1 MALRTRAPQGFRS
14 ASRRATA
21 ALQTLPVGT
30 DPLRR
35 SRDFRLL
42 FLAALPAGMAMGAV
56 GLAVFVQVFEIT
68 GSPAAVGALGL
79 VQFTSMLLGV
89 LGGSVVVDHV
99 DRRLLLVLTQIGF
112 GLGVIVLL
120 IGSLLT
126 EPPLALIYLASAF
139 GSAAASLHFP
149 TRSAMIPPVVERD
162 DLTTAMTLE
171 TSVWNITMIL
181 GPIVGGAILGW
192 FGLSA
197 VYAFGVA
204 CHAIT
209 IVAMVPLRR
218 QPPCG
223 EREERRLGLA
233 AIRHGFEYLRPRP
246 VLRGLLWIDLIAMG
260 FGMRRALFPVL
271 AMAQFGRGPEAVGL
285 LMAAIPAGALVV
297 SLTGNWLP
305 SVHHQ
310 GAGVVIAC
318 AIWGAAIALFGM
330 SGDHLGLALLLLAI
344 GGGADIVAAILR
356 GTIIQ
361 REVPTVVRGRVWGI
375 NFLVLNGGPRLGD
388 FTGGLA
394 ASAWGAT
401 FSVVAGG
408 LAALVG
414 TGLYALAVPGL
425 PRYTAEDSI
434 DPVEDPAPWRGET

>member
-139 GSAAASLHFP
+139 GAAAASLHFP

-162 DLTTAMTLE
+162 ELTTAMTLE

-414 TGLYALAVPGL
+414 TGLYALAVPEL